1 MGGRYFLY
9 AGKKELI
16 GWRAVFNR
24 RKKGVARRFSWFF
37 LRKKALTLR
46 TGVFDSE
53 KNVVHGGEGDFSAGK
68 KQVLAGGAVFSLI

>member
-1 MGGRYFLY
+1 MHGGE
-9 AGKKELI
+9 GE
-16 GWRAVFNR
+16 
-24 RKKGVARRFSWFF
+24 FF
-37 LRKKALTLR
+37 PEKKALTLW

>member
-1 MGGRYFLY
+1 MPSPCGQVFLTVE
-9 AGKKELI
+9 KTLCM
-16 GWRAVFNR
+16 AVR
-24 RKKGVARRFSWFF
+24 GEFF
-37 LRKKALTLR
+37 PEKKALTLW